1 MSWKNLLMCP
11 QCLRTFHTPLWN
23 GKRRE
28 PTKGFLLAIKDQK
41 TTTSAH
47 LLVCLGETDPNALH
61 HGPRE
66 AHRAGITSEAR
77 SQVYTAHAR
86 IAGVVLT
93 LERNKNSVCS
103 HRENTRSNVRCSSLC
118 TNLWNHLTIHFWG
131 AEMIKGNKGFQ
142 FHSDPENP

>member
-1 MSWKNLLMCP
+1 ME
-11 QCLRTFHTPLWN
+11 
-23 GKRRE
+23 KRWERA
-28 PTKGFLLAIKDQK
+28 KGFLLAIKDQK

-47 LLVCLGETDPNALH
+47 LLICLGEIDPNTLH

-86 IAGVVLT
+86 VAGVVFA

-103 HRENTRSNVRCSSLC
+103 HTENTRSNVHSSLC
-118 TNLWNHLTIHFWG
+118 TNLWNHLTIHFLV

-142 FHSDPENP
+142 FHSDSQNP